1 MFTGIITGVNVK
13 GAVIYGQGTIDGNA
27 GAGEGNWWH
36 EPKVIHTACRPR
48 MIFLERCR
56 QVTVQGITVRNSPSW
71 NIHPYFSD
79 HLRFFDLKVLNPKD
93 SPNTDGLDPESCQDV
108 EIAGV
113 YFSLGDD
120 CIAVKSGKIYMGST
134 YKRPS
139 KDISIRRCCMR
150 DGHGSVTIGSE
161 MAGGVKNLT
170 VKDCMFPAHGQGL
183 RIKTRRGRG
192 KDAVVDGIVFEH
204 IRMDH
209 VMTPF
214 VINCFI
220 SVTRTVTA
228 NMCAQRRRFWW
239 MTELL

>member
-1 MFTGIITGVNVK
+1 MLSAYTDRTRFPVFQGMIQSYDEQGEYNLGTWEGNPLPMFTGIINGVNVK

-27 GAGEGNWWH
+27 GDSEGNWWH

-120 CIAVKSGKIYMGST
+120 CIAVKSGKIYMAPPINGRQKT
-134 YKRPS
+134 YPS
-139 KDISIRRCCMR
+139 
-150 DGHGSVTIGSE
+150 
-161 MAGGVKNLT
+161 A
-170 VKDCMFPAHGQGL
+170 
-183 RIKTRRGRG
+183 
-192 KDAVVDGIVFEH
+192 DAV
-204 IRMDH
+204 
-209 VMTPF
+209 
-214 VINCFI
+214 
-220 SVTRTVTA
+220 
-228 NMCAQRRRFWW
+228 
-239 MTELL
+239 